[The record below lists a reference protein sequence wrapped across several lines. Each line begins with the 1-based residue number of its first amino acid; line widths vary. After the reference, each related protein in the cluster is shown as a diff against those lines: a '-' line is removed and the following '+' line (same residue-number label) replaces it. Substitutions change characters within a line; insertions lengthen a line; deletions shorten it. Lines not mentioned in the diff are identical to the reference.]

1 MVLTDEFAD
10 LGRDFGAL
18 KAHLTNESARSPPKT
33 CSCSEGLTCHEQ
45 LPKGPDVTQSASA
58 AVRAE
63 GGGAAKRTSPC
74 RPIPGRGVHL
84 RPPCRRG
91 YLSLSTWQ
99 QGRLQEARLNRTR
112 ATSSCDY
119 RSRTEARRG
128 SVSSPMRVTAGGTA
142 SAYWGRQAPTL
153 QEVRPEGRDVPS
165 GVPPAE

>member
-63 GGGAAKRTSPC
+63 GEGRPNVPLHVVPYRVEGCISGRHVVGAT
-74 RPIPGRGVHL
+74 
-84 RPPCRRG
+84 
-91 YLSLSTWQ
+91 LSS
-99 QGRLQEARLNRTR
+99 
-112 ATSSCDY
+112 
-119 RSRTEARRG
+119 RRG
-128 SVSSPMRVTAGGTA
+128 SKVD
-142 SAYWGRQAPTL
+142 YKKL
-153 QEVRPEGRDVPS
+153 D
-165 GVPPAE
+165 